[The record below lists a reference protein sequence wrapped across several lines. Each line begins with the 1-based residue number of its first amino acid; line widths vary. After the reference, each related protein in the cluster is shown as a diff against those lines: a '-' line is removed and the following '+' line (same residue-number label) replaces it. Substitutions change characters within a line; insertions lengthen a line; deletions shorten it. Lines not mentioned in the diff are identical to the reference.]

1 MYGALNYLCVRPSV
15 TYVWWLTL
23 LVAEYGCDLVVRFLP
38 IAAVQVAV
46 FRAAGADAN
55 G

>member
-1 MYGALNYLCVRPSV
+1 M
-15 TYVWWLTL
+15 
-23 LVAEYGCDLVVRFLP
+23 LVAGEYECDLVVRFLP

-46 FRAAGADAN
+46 FRADAN

>member
-1 MYGALNYLCVRPSV
+1 
-15 TYVWWLTL
+15 L
-23 LVAEYGCDLVVRFLP
+23 LVAGEYGCDLVVRFLP
-38 IAAVQVAV
+38 IAAVQIAV